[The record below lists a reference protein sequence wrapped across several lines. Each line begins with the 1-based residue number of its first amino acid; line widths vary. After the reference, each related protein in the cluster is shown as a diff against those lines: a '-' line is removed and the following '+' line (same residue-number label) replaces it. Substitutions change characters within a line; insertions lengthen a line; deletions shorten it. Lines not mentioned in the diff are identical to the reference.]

1 VAIDDSIQGAVQ
13 IGEKNKHIIELARN
27 WCAHLEVQQSGGV
40 GLVEVYTG
48 LPIGMRSF
56 KCAYARAAGFAGMDL
71 EYIALDFHDRNC
83 ADCSQRVP
91 VRFPN
96 LSEIVGA
103 RDAARQQ
110 ASAAQTR
117 AAEEAANALAA
128 RATRRSELAQ
138 GGDPARTGIFTALD
152 EFDRQPTDHNR
163 QVLVATATAASG
175 QFDSSVQE
183 ALYDLA
189 EAGGFTRTEGS
200 LEVLMLIGARQGRFC
215 ATALRALARGDGL
228 LQAAL
233 VVQQYLGK
241 ENEAELPAALPA
253 LIMLASPVRAPF
265 PVGEQSASD
274 SRPLI
279 AAFRVFPD
287 LVLTALR
294 ERLQSSDKHVRIQA
308 CDAISSI
315 VEIDSSFGLKL
326 VDDLVRSMY
335 LPDDRYDEGPAER
348 VAANTIAEVMLS
360 YPHEVDSRIQLEDQ
374 TASTEMRAALLD
386 IYEQI
391 LRTDRNTEIDR
402 KADPACEISY
412 QRFVD
417 LLLSLPANELLSKAD
432 WFLQNEATRFPLLLE
447 RHAET
452 LVGAA
457 ALIAAELEVPQSPIV
472 NLSLKPDPLKAIEAQ
487 SRLEALHFTLR
498 AILQPV
504 GILASR
510 KPGTVGKLL
519 LASFDGVGDEHEYFK
534 AGLVSAIGYMAT
546 MPAGSALALPPLY
559 RAMTNQLAR
568 VRAAAAKAYSQL
580 AKKNPDDLPS
590 LVHETFLLLLTDP
603 YVIVHTAAVE
613 ALREV
618 RLPTEF
624 TDRVIRSLW
633 NIVGAYSKD
642 RSNDRLLSEF
652 LERLLRVLARTDKS
666 LIDRPTQQ
674 VILSI
679 VRNMNV
685 RWASRFVADNGHY
698 LRGCPEFGTLLL
710 RLIGDADLDEY
721 VVEDLVAEVAEVGP
735 GEILQISADFR
746 AAAKTRASSGSEV
759 TDEFIEILTAAGAW
773 SVAMDIARDST
784 DRLTDSAWDRPRK
797 LRSEARQI
805 ATALEGAAAE
815 SNAESVIELTRGW
828 RSVEEQISKD
838 NAEHKKRRDPLFDLR
853 LPDRG
858 E

>member
-1 VAIDDSIQGAVQ
+1 VAIDDSIQKAVQ
-13 IGEKNKHIIELARN
+13 IGERNKQIIELARN

-40 GLVEVYTG
+40 GLVEMSTG

-56 KCAYARAAGFAGMDL
+56 KCDYARAAGFAGMDL
-71 EYIALDFHDRNC
+71 EYIALDFYDRNC
-83 ADCSQRVP
+83 ADCSQRKP

-96 LSEIVGA
+96 LSEVVGA

-110 ASAAQTR
+110 ASDAQAH
-117 AAEEAANALAA
+117 AAEEEAKALAA
-128 RATRRSELAQ
+128 RATRRSELAI
-138 GGDPARTGIFTALD
+138 GGGPARTGIFDALD

-163 QVLVATATAASG
+163 QVLVATATAVSG
-175 QFDSSVQE
+175 QFDSSVQM

-189 EAGGFTRTEGS
+189 DAGGFTRTEGS
-200 LEVLMLIGARQGRFC
+200 LEVLGLIGANGERFP
-215 ATALRALARGDGL
+215 ATALRALARGDGFL
-228 LQAAL
+228 RAAS
-233 VVQQYLGK
+233 VVQEYLVQ
-241 ENEAELPAALPA
+241 ENEAFVPAALPS
-253 LIMLASPVRAPF
+253 LIALASPARGPF
-265 PVGEQSASD
+265 LVGRESTAD

-279 AAFRVFPD
+279 TVLRLFPH
-287 LVLTALR
+287 LVLAALR
-294 ERLQSSDKHVRIQA
+294 NRLRSSDKHSRIQA

-326 VDDLVRSMY
+326 VDDLVRSMH

-348 VAANTIAEVMLS
+348 AAAHTIAEIMLS
-360 YPHEVDSRIQLEDQ
+360 YPHEVDSRIQLEAQ
-374 TASTEMRAALLD
+374 TASTEVRAALLD

-391 LRTDRNTEIDR
+391 LRADCNTETDR
-402 KADPACEISY
+402 KADLACEISY

-417 LLLSLPANELLSKAD
+417 LLLSVPANDLLTKVN
-432 WFLQNEATRFPLLLE
+432 WFLQNEAGRFPLLLE

-457 ALIAAELEVPQSPIV
+457 ALIAAELELPRSPIV
-472 NLSLKPDPLKAIEAQ
+472 NLSLKPDPVNAIEAQ
-487 SRLEALHFTLR
+487 NRLEALYSILR

-510 KPGTVGKLL
+510 KPETVGKLL
-519 LASFDGVGDEHEYFK
+519 LASFDGVGDQHEYFK
-534 AGLVSAIGYMAT
+534 AGLVSAIGYMAS
-546 MPAGSALALPPLY
+546 MPAGSALALPDLY
-559 RAMTNQLAR
+559 RAMTNQLTR

-603 YVIVHTAAVE
+603 YVIVHTAAVQ

-652 LERLLRVLARTDKS
+652 LERLLRVLERTDKS

-685 RWASRFVADNGHY
+685 KWASRFVAHNGHY
-698 LRGCPEFGTLLL
+698 LRGCPELGTLLL
-710 RLIGDADLDEY
+710 RLVGDADLDEY
-721 VVEDLVAEVAEVGP
+721 VVEDLLAELAEVRP
-735 GEILQISADFR
+735 SEILQISADFR
-746 AAAKTRASSGSEV
+746 AAAKTRASQGEDV
-759 TDEFIEILTAAGAW
+759 TDEFIEILTAASAW
-773 SVAMDIARDST
+773 SAAIDIAQDST
-784 DRLTDSAWDRPRK
+784 NQLTDSAWDRPRK
-797 LRSEARQI
+797 LRSEARQV

-815 SNAESVIELTRGW
+815 SNAERVIELTRRW

-838 NAEHKKRRDPLFDLR
+838 DAEHKKRRDPLFDLR
-853 LPDRG
+853 LSDRG

>member
-1 VAIDDSIQGAVQ
+1 
-13 IGEKNKHIIELARN
+13 
-27 WCAHLEVQQSGGV
+27 
-40 GLVEVYTG
+40 
-48 LPIGMRSF
+48 
-56 KCAYARAAGFAGMDL
+56 
-71 EYIALDFHDRNC
+71 
-83 ADCSQRVP
+83 
-91 VRFPN
+91 
-96 LSEIVGA
+96 VGA

-117 AAEEAANALAA
+117 AAEEAANAMAE

-200 LEVLMLIGARQGRFC
+200 IEVLMLIGAHQGRFC

-233 VVQQYLGK
+233 VVQQYLSK

-265 PVGEQSASD
+265 PVGKRSTGD

-287 LVLTALR
+287 LVLAALR

-335 LPDDRYDEGPAER
+335 LPDDWYDEGPAER
-348 VAANTIAEVMLS
+348 AAANTIAEIMLS
-360 YPHEVDSRIQLEDQ
+360 YPHEVDSRLQLEAQ
-374 TASTEMRAALLD
+374 TASTEVRAALLD
-386 IYEQI
+386 VYKHI
-391 LRTDRNTEIDR
+391 LRGDRNTER
-402 KADPACEISY
+402 EREGDPACEISY
-412 QRFVD
+412 RRFVD
-417 LLLSLPANELLSKAD
+417 LLSNRAENELLSKAIE
-432 WFLQNEATRFPLLLE
+432 FLERAALRFPHFLE
-447 RHAET
+447 EHAET

-457 ALIAAELEVPQSPIV
+457 ALIAADLEVPQSPIAD
-472 NLSLKPDPLKAIEAQ
+472 LSLKPDPLKEIEAQ
-487 SRLEALHFTLR
+487 SRRDTLR
-498 AILQPV
+498 YALRAVFQPI
-504 GILASR
+504 GLLASR
-510 KPGTVGKLL
+510 KPDTVGKLI
-519 LASFDGVGDEHEYFK
+519 LASFEGIGDEHQYLK
-534 AGLVSAIGYMAT
+534 AGLVRAIGYMAT
-546 MPAGSALALPPLY
+546 TPAGSAVALPALY
-559 RAMTNQLAR
+559 RATTNQLPL

-590 LVHETFLLLLTDP
+590 LIHETFLLLLSDP
-603 YVIVHTAAVE
+603 YVIVHTAAVD

-618 RLPTEF
+618 SLPAEF
-624 TDRVIRSLW
+624 THRVIRGLWSL
-633 NIVGAYSKD
+633 VGAYSKD

-652 LERLLRVLARTDKS
+652 LERLLRELASTDKS
-666 LIDRPTQQ
+666 LIDRPTQRA
-674 VILSI
+674 ILSI
-679 VRNMNV
+679 VRKMNA
-685 RWASRFVADNGHY
+685 RWAAHFVADNGHY
-698 LRGCPEFGTLLL
+698 LNGCPEFGALLI
-710 RLIGDADLDEY
+710 RLIGDADLDQY
-721 VVEDLVAEVAEVGP
+721 VVEDLLAELAEVGS

-746 AAAKTRASSGSEV
+746 AAAKTRASQGDDV
-759 TDEFIEILTAAGAW
+759 TDEFIEILTAARAW
-773 SVAMDIARDST
+773 SVAVDIARDST
-784 DRLTDSAWDRPRK
+784 DRLTDSDWDRPRK

-805 ATALEGAAAE
+805 AAALECAAAD
-815 SNAESVIELTRGW
+815 SNSERVIELTRLW

-838 NAEHKKRRDPLFDLR
+838 DAEHKKRRDPLFDLR